1 MKVGDLVKIVT
12 ASVITRHV
20 WRPDEPLGK
29 IGVVVVD
36 NIIIGDTLEPIAKVL
51 VDGQEHWIY
60 LDELEIISESVNDD
74 SNNNT
79 REGK

>member
-60 LDELEIISESVNDD
+60 LDELEIISESVNDN

-79 REGK
+79 RKGK

>member
-79 REGK
+79 RKGK

>member
-12 ASVITRHV
+12 ASVITRHI
-20 WRPDEPLGK
+20 WRPDEPLGR

>member
-29 IGVVVVD
+29 IGVVIVD